1 MNFSDFLKTC
11 TKKDGTFL
19 SERSI
24 EHYDSGLKVVSKDMM
39 GEGVITKP
47 LQDMKLFE
55 LDLAIEL
62 ILRNK
67 YFQDKDKIGKRM
79 YRNALKHFRLFVFTV
94 NGSQKSEA
102 IEVSKIEK
110 DITLS
115 KTEKEA
121 IVKARIGQ
129 GLYRDK
135 LLKKYSDG
143 CIITHI
149 NIPEV
154 LIASHIKPWSV
165 SSNSERTN
173 GENGFILSATYD
185 RLFDRGLISF
195 ENDGKILLSNMI
207 TTDNAKKLELEN
219 GRTYDIKFNPG
230 MKDFLAYHRDIIFIK

>member
-1 MNFSDFLKTC
+1 MNFQDFLKTC
-11 TKKDGTFL
+11 TKKDGILL
-19 SERSI
+19 SQRSI

-39 GEGVITKP
+39 SEGVITKP
-47 LQDMKLFE
+47 LQDMELFE

-67 YFQDKDKIGKRM
+67 FFQDKDKIGKRM
-79 YRNALKHFRLFVFTV
+79 YRNALKHFRLYVFTM
-94 NGSQKSEA
+94 NGSQKSEEK
-102 IEVSKIEK
+102 EVSKIEK
-110 DITLS
+110 DTTLTT
-115 KTEKEA
+115 TEKEA

-129 GLYRDK
+129 GLYREK
-135 LLKKYSDG
+135 LLMKYSEG

-165 SSNSERTN
+165 SNNSERTS

-195 ENDGKILLSNMI
+195 ENSGKILLSTII
-207 TTDNAKKLELEN
+207 TNDNAKRLELEN
-219 GRTYDIKFNPG
+219 GRIYDIKFNPR

>member
-39 GEGVITKP
+39 SEGVITKP
-47 LQDMKLFE
+47 LQDMELFE

-94 NGSQKSEA
+94 NESQKSEE

-110 DITLS
+110 DIILS

-219 GRTYDIKFNPG
+219 GRIYDIKFNPG

>member
-1 MNFSDFLKTC
+1 MDFSDFLKTC

-39 GEGVITKP
+39 NEGVITKP
-47 LQDMKLFE
+47 LQDMELFE

-67 YFQDKDKIGKRM
+67 FFQDKDKIGKRM
-79 YRNALKHFRLFVFTV
+79 YRNALKHFRLFVFTM
-94 NGSQKSEA
+94 NGSQKSEEKEVNR
-102 IEVSKIEK
+102 IEQDV
-110 DITLS
+110 TLS
-115 KTEKEA
+115 RTEKEA

-135 LLKKYSDG
+135 LLRKYRDG

-165 SSNSERTN
+165 SNNFERTS

-195 ENDGKILLSNMI
+195 ENNGKIMLSNII
-207 TTDNAKKLELEN
+207 TTDNAKRLELEN
-219 GRTYDIKFNPG
+219 GRIYDIKFNPG
-230 MKDFLAYHRDIIFIK
+230 MKDFLAYHRDVIFIK

>member
-1 MNFSDFLKTC
+1 MDFSDFLKTC

-39 GEGVITKP
+39 SEGVITKP
-47 LQDMKLFE
+47 LQDMELFE

-94 NGSQKSEA
+94 NGSQKSEE

-207 TTDNAKKLELEN
+207 TIDNANKLELEN
-219 GRTYDIKFNPG
+219 GRIYDIKFNPG

>member
-1 MNFSDFLKTC
+1 MDFSDFLKTC

-39 GEGVITKP
+39 SEGVITKP
-47 LQDMKLFE
+47 LQDMELFE

-94 NGSQKSEA
+94 NGSQKSEE

-207 TTDNAKKLELEN
+207 TTDNANKLELEN
-219 GRTYDIKFNPG
+219 GRIYDIKFNPG